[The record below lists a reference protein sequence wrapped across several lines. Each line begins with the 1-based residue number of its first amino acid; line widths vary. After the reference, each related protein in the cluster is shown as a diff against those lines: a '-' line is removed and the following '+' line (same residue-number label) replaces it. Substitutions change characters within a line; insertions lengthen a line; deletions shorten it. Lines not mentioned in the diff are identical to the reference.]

1 MQNFIC
7 EVRGYSEQLQFIITR
22 KPKYTYWERGR
33 KDMIDN
39 KRQELI
45 HSQVMEI
52 LKENQLAFSNVARP
66 KPTKASTATSASWS
80 KDLAPKASAATQG
93 AWDSTN
99 TPGGVSSLAK
109 EKWNVQE
116 IAALVTKALESNNV
130 KVAFSNKPIPAPTTI
145 SSSTQPAWKKE
156 EEAPRKPAA
165 GTQGAWDTTD
175 TPGGL
180 FSETKK
186 VWNLDAIAALV
197 RKELTENLEFYN
209 KPLPK
214 PTTVSSS
221 TQPAWKDDSEEYKP
235 KESASAQGIWERGNK
250 ISASTQPAWKVDEIA
265 ALVTKALQNK

>member
-1 MQNFIC
+1 
-7 EVRGYSEQLQFIITR
+7 
-22 KPKYTYWERGR
+22 
-33 KDMIDN
+33 MIDN

-80 KDLAPKASAATQG
+80 KDMAPKASAATQG

-99 TPGGVSSLAK
+99 TLGGVSSLAK

-116 IAALVTKALESNNV
+116 IAALVTKALEASNV

-145 SSSTQPAWKKE
+145 
-156 EEAPRKPAA
+156 
-165 GTQGAWDTTD
+165 
-175 TPGGL
+175 
-180 FSETKK
+180 
-186 VWNLDAIAALV
+186 
-197 RKELTENLEFYN
+197 
-209 KPLPK
+209 
-214 PTTVSSS
+214 SSS

>member
-1 MQNFIC
+1 
-7 EVRGYSEQLQFIITR
+7 
-22 KPKYTYWERGR
+22 
-33 KDMIDN
+33 MIDN

-80 KDLAPKASAATQG
+80 KDMAPKASAATQ
-93 AWDSTN
+93 A
-99 TPGGVSSLAK
+99 
-109 EKWNVQE
+109 
-116 IAALVTKALESNNV
+116 
-130 KVAFSNKPIPAPTTI
+130 
-145 SSSTQPAWKKE
+145 AWKKDE
-156 EEAPRKPAA
+156 DEAPRKPAA
-165 GTQGAWDTTD
+165 GTQGAWDVTD

-180 FSETKK
+180 SAETKK
-186 VWNLDAIAALV
+186 VWNLDAITALV
-197 RKELTENLEFYN
+197 KKELTENLEFYN

>member
-1 MQNFIC
+1 
-7 EVRGYSEQLQFIITR
+7 
-22 KPKYTYWERGR
+22 
-33 KDMIDN
+33 MIDN

-80 KDLAPKASAATQG
+80 KDMAPKASAATQG
-93 AWDSTN
+93 AWD
-99 TPGGVSSLAK
+99 V
-109 EKWNVQE
+109 
-116 IAALVTKALESNNV
+116 
-130 KVAFSNKPIPAPTTI
+130 
-145 SSSTQPAWKKE
+145 
-156 EEAPRKPAA
+156 
-165 GTQGAWDTTD
+165 TD

-180 FSETKK
+180 SAETKK
-186 VWNLDAIAALV
+186 VWNLDAITALV
-197 RKELTENLEFYN
+197 KKELTENLEFYN